1 MGLCVFSAAPTYL
14 TNLVSKKKKK
24 VDIQEKS
31 GKHHGFEDL
40 IVFNDMHDMYI
51 LRFEKPISVPQ
62 IPLPQLF
69 EYLLYPTK
77 IHKKER
83 TGHIETFFFFFHQH
97 PNMIYLFIK
106 NLDMTGFQN
115 FFFIFP
121 ELALRSLPLKILNS
135 SYKPTH
141 ASNLVNSNLYH
152 GFFFVFVCLFIFSLS
167 TVSSGIA

>member
-1 MGLCVFSAAPTYL
+1 
-14 TNLVSKKKKK
+14 
-24 VDIQEKS
+24 
-31 GKHHGFEDL
+31 
-40 IVFNDMHDMYI
+40 MYI

-167 TVSSGIA
+167 TVSSGIAWPSWGTLLTHPLSSLSPCEFGIWISSLLYTYIFLKERGLISVRDH